1 MRRMLKDSSTI
12 VLARHSSARTSK
24 RLASEES
31 GPLVWRAFGLAGLC
45 AALMF
50 CFLALRGRS
59 LSLRDGTE
67 KIGPALPPK
76 AAVVNP
82 AGPAKASAETMPA
95 AHPVPLLQEPDRKV
109 TQFILAESP
118 DFQRLGPVRLKLT
131 SVDAAHGSYNLVL
144 VAKGRSFDKT
154 NIKLNEPVTLPL
166 AGTKAAPQI
175 VVNAI
180 VADGVQG
187 YLSEPNGVEA
197 NYSGSSHR
205 RWHRRHR
212 WYRNKPKPGA
222 HAG

>member
-1 MRRMLKDSSTI
+1 
-12 VLARHSSARTSK
+12 
-24 RLASEES
+24 
-31 GPLVWRAFGLAGLC
+31 
-45 AALMF
+45 
-50 CFLALRGRS
+50 
-59 LSLRDGTE
+59 
-67 KIGPALPPK
+67 
-76 AAVVNP
+76 
-82 AGPAKASAETMPA
+82 MPA
-95 AHPVPLLQEPDRKV
+95 AQTVPLLLEPDRKV

-131 SVDAAHGSYNLVL
+131 SVDAARGSYNLVL

-154 NIKLNEPVTLPL
+154 NIKLNEPVTLPPG
-166 AGTKAAPQI
+166 GTKAASQI

-205 RWHRRHR
+205 RWHRRRR
-212 WYRNKPKPGA
+212 WYRSKSKPGA

>member
-1 MRRMLKDSSTI
+1 MPKDSSAI
-12 VLARHSSARTSK
+12 VLARHSSARTSE
-24 RLASEES
+24 RLASEAS
-31 GPLVWRAFGLAGLC
+31 GPLVWRAFGLAALC

-59 LSLRDGTE
+59 LSLLDGTE

-76 AAVVNP
+76 AAMVTP
-82 AGPAKASAETMPA
+82 AEAKASAETVPA
-95 AHPVPLLQEPDRKV
+95 PQPVPLLEQPDRTV

-131 SVDAAHGSYNLVL
+131 SVDAAHGSYNLLL
-144 VAKGRSFDKT
+144 VAKGHSFDKT
-154 NIKLNEPVTLPL
+154 NIKLNEPVTLPP
-166 AGTKAAPQI
+166 AGTKAASQI

-205 RWHRRHR
+205 RRHRRHR
-212 WYRNKPKPGA
+212 WYRSKPKSGA
-222 HAG
+222 HTG